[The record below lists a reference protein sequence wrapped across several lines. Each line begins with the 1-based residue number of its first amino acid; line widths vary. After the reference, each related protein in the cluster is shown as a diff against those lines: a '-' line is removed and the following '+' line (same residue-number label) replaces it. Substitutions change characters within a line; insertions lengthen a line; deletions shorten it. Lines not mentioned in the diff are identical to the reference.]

1 MSSHTGDAGSVEV
14 EPMPGYLELISRAS
28 AVMLDAWRDCGGCGP
43 ELSRRTLL
51 ENAYITCTEIA
62 LFFFCAFLWTQVR
75 RGLTESLF
83 KSRSEKHDTGFVV
96 KGKCYPFSQKCLLS
110 PDLLSHVPVNSGRI
124 SQHASL
130 SAIGGCFQVSRQ
142 DMDVKGSGL
151 KELPLPNISDLQ
163 RLAERAGRRGKPLA
177 QWWRLMPK
185 DAAKMPESAWKL
197 VFYTMSWSYS
207 TYLLFFTSYSFF
219 HDPPSVFYNWKS
231 GMSVPTDIAIAYLI
245 QGSFYGHSIYA
256 TIYMDAWRKDSAVM
270 VVHHII
276 TLALISFSYAFRYHN
291 VGILVLFLHD
301 INDIQLEFTKL
312 NVYLKSRGGGY
323 YLLNDVLSNM
333 FSISFSITWFW
344 FRLYWFPLKVL
355 YATCVSSLQ
364 SVPSIPF
371 YFFFNALLLVLLLMN
386 IYWFLFIVVFV
397 VKVLKLKEVNDVREY
412 EDEDAST
419 AAAGLLR
426 NPQAE
431 NNDDGAG
438 HHISAQG

>member
-1 MSSHTGDAGSVEV
+1 MGSPAAGPVEPGPV
-14 EPMPGYLELISRAS
+14 EPMPGYLELMSRAS
-28 AVMLDAWRDCGGCGP
+28 AVMLGAWRDCQDCGLR
-43 ELSRRTLL
+43 LSRRTLL
-51 ENAYITCTEIA
+51 DNANITWTEIG

-75 RGLTESLF
+75 KGLTQSLF
-83 KSRSEKHDTGFVV
+83 K
-96 KGKCYPFSQKCLLS
+96 
-110 PDLLSHVPVNSGRI
+110 
-124 SQHASL
+124 
-130 SAIGGCFQVSRQ
+130 
-142 DMDVKGSGL
+142 
-151 KELPLPNISDLQ
+151 
-163 RLAERAGRRGKPLA
+163 PLA
-177 QWWRLMPK
+177 RWCRLLPK
-185 DAAKMPESAWKL
+185 DAAKTPESAWKL
-197 VFYTMSWSYS
+197 VFYSMSWSYS

-256 TIYMDAWRKDSAVM
+256 TVYMDAWRKDSAVM

-323 YLLNDVLSNM
+323 YLLNDILSNTG
-333 FSISFSITWFW
+333 SVSFSITWFW

-364 SVPSIPF
+364 SVPNIPF
-371 YFFFNALLLVLLLMN
+371 YFFFNALLFALLLMN

-397 VKVLKLKEVNDVREY
+397 VKVLKMKEVNDVREY
-412 EDEDAST
+412 EDEDSGRVAGDRKPL
-419 AAAGLLR
+419 AA
-426 NPQAE
+426 
-431 NNDDGAG
+431 NNEDDAG
-438 HHISAQG
+438 HHNSAQGKHVQNGVAKEKHL